1 MQVHKANAHWL
12 NYLMSKKRVS
22 DPELQQQLQLGKSAS
37 KVQPY
42 TKRRTF
48 DEDLTL
54 FRANQS
60 NS

>member
-12 NYLMSKKRVS
+12 NYLMSKKRIS

-37 KVQPY
+37 KVQPQ
-42 TKRRTF
+42 RTF